1 MTKYKIIEV
10 GPSNGAG
17 GGAEPDIEERA
28 GYEGRRTKISLIT
41 KNYQISLIKGQICI

>member
-10 GPSNGAG
+10 GPSTGAQ
-17 GGAEPDIEERA
+17 EPDIGERA

-41 KNYQISLIKGQICI
+41 KNYQNSLIKGQIYI

>member
-1 MTKYKIIEV
+1 MTKHKIIEV
-10 GPSNGAG
+10 GPSNG